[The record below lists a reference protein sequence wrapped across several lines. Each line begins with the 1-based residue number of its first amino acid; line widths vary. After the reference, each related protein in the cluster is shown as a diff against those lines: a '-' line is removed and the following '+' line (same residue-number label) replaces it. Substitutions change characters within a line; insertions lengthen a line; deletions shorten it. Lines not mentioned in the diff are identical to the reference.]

1 MRKFLGFFI
10 FFAFIT
16 QVANAQKRVQHA
28 LSFDGIDD
36 VVRGQSNNST
46 NLNGSAMSVEAWVN
60 PLNFQY
66 EPYLGTIVARYNESS
81 NRGFALAAG
90 GSGAV
95 YFGVFD
101 DSSAEITTANN
112 TLTTNSWTHIAATF
126 NRYVLRVYV
135 NGSLV
140 DSLVDSTAVGIPGS
154 IPLTVGNTHSLAR
167 PWWGLI
173 DEVKVWSRALSS
185 AEIAQNYQS
194 SYCGFSSD
202 LRAYYRFNKGRAGSR
217 NTTFFRIPDWSSNKN
232 DGVLYN
238 FRLDGSASNY
248 VLGYTPTQSA
258 ISSIDTVVACD
269 QYRAPSLNNT
279 WYNSG
284 TYSDTVYSARGCDS
298 ALKIVLTIRKSSRD
312 TLNIRVCD
320 TYTFPSGNNSTKVSG
335 VFTDRISNAVGCDSL
350 LTLIIRVGPDSTFID
365 TTVCHSFLLP
375 FSNRKVTESGLF
387 VDTLKNYI
395 SCDSLIFYNVN
406 VIPASQ
412 TKIELEVC
420 DSIILSAS
428 GRWVNA
434 EGIYFD
440 TLSNYR
446 GCDSVISY
454 NVKSLV
460 TRSFY
465 QDYACGEYISPS
477 GKYIWKESGVWY
489 DTLINARGCDSIIQ
503 ITLET
508 SPITDTILYIEACR
522 RYRVPS
528 RRYYIYE
535 TGIYYDTIMNVYGCD
550 SIIRIDAKITHFE
563 NALTVSGDTV
573 TAQEG
578 YKSYQWLRCDK
589 SYEIVPNETDFQ
601 IRVNES
607 GDYAVRMEENG
618 CADTSEC
625 INVAQN
631 GVSVFQNVE
640 FNVYPNPSE
649 GRVYIDGKNLDASYV
664 EVRDL
669 NSRIIQVV
677 SFMKGYDG
685 PQYIDIDE
693 KGWFYLVLIKDQ
705 YREVIPV
712 LIN

>member
-1 MRKFLGFFI
+1 MRKILGI
-10 FFAFIT
+10 FVFMVLMA
-16 QVANAQKRVQHA
+16 QNLNAQKRVQNA

-36 VVRGQSNNST
+36 VVRGQANSST
-46 NLNGSAMSVEAWVN
+46 NLNGSAMSVEAWVK

-66 EPYLGTIVARYNESS
+66 EPYLGTIIARYYESS

-112 TLTTNSWTHIAATF
+112 TLTVNTWTHVAATF
-126 NRYVLRVYV
+126 NRYVLRVYI
-135 NGSLV
+135 NGLMV
-140 DSLVDSTAVGIPGS
+140 DSLIDSTAVGIPGS
-154 IPLTVGNTHSLAR
+154 IPLTVGNTHSLSR

-173 DEVKVWSRALSS
+173 DEVKLWSRALSS
-185 AEIAQNYQS
+185 AEIAQNYQN

-217 NTTFFRIPDWSSNKN
+217 NTTFFRIPDWSSNNN

-238 FRLDGSASNY
+238 FRLDGSTSNY
-248 VLGYTPTQSA
+248 VLGYTPIQGA
-258 ISSIDTVVACD
+258 ISSIDTVIACD

-284 TYSDTVYSARGCDS
+284 VYADTVYSARGCDS
-298 ALKIVLTIRKSSRD
+298 AIKIVLTIRKSSRD

-320 TYTFPSGNNSTKVSG
+320 SYTFPSGNNSTAVSG
-335 VFTDRISNAVGCDSL
+335 VFNDRISNAAGCDSL
-350 LTLIIRVGPDSTFID
+350 LTLIVRVGPDSIYVD
-365 TTVCHSFLLP
+365 TTVCHVFILP
-375 FSNRKVTESGLF
+375 HSNRTVTQSGLF

-395 SCDSLIFYNVN
+395 NCDSLIFYNVN
-406 VIPASQ
+406 VIPASKKLI
-412 TKIELEVC
+412 TLEVC
-420 DSIILSAS
+420 DSVQLWAS
-428 GRWVNA
+428 GRWVNS
-434 EGIYFD
+434 EGFYYD
-440 TLSNYR
+440 TLINYQ
-446 GCDSVISY
+446 GCDSVITY
-454 NVKSLV
+454 EVKSLV

-465 QDYACGEYISPS
+465 QDYACGHYTSPS
-477 GKYIWKESGVWY
+477 GKYIWTQSGVWF
-489 DTLINARGCDSIIQ
+489 DTLTNSRGCDSIIQ

-508 SPITDTILYIEACR
+508 SPITDTILFVEACR

-535 TGIYYDTIMNVYGCD
+535 TGTYYDTIMNAYGCD
-550 SIIRIDAKITHFE
+550 SIIRIEAKITHFE
-563 NALTVSGDTV
+563 NALTVSSDTV
-573 TAQEG
+573 TAQSG
-578 YKSYQWLRCDK
+578 YQSYQWLRCDK
-589 SYEIVPNETDFQ
+589 SYEIVPNQVGFQ
-601 IRVNES
+601 IKVSEP

-631 GVSVFQNVE
+631 GTSVFQNVE

-649 GRVYIDGKNLDASYV
+649 GRLYIDGKNLDASFV
-664 EVRDL
+664 EVRDI

-677 SFMKGYDG
+677 SFMRGYDG
-685 PQYIDIDE
+685 PQYIDIDQ
-693 KGWFYLVLIKDQ
+693 KGWFYLILIKDQ
-705 YREVIPV
+705 YREVVPV